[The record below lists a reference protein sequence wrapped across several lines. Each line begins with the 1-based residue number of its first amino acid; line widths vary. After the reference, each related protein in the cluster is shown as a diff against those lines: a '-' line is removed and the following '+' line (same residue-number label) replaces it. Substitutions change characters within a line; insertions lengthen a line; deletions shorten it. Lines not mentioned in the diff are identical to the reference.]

1 MGGTN
6 WDYLN
11 LSESFPWENLLSLR
25 RLVKRTRLRKDMPPS
40 ARKDWWR
47 TEGINGRMQQMC
59 KLCGIWRMKDWS
71 YAGLDGCRTGWIQ
84 NRMDAG
90 QDGCRTGRIQYRM
103 DALQFGCTT
112 ARMHY
117 RNDAGQGWCSTG
129 GMQDRMDARQ
139 DRQDWSDAT
148 SFSAALL
155 SHWPIKLQNWLFS
168 SRKKV
173 HDRMHE
179 KLDVR
184 IKNGCWGVLPF
195 LPSNNLSS
203 SVGKKWWT
211 TIGSLQEDNLNL

>member
-1 MGGTN
+1 
-6 WDYLN
+6 
-11 LSESFPWENLLSLR
+11 
-25 RLVKRTRLRKDMPPS
+25 
-40 ARKDWWR
+40 
-47 TEGINGRMQQMC
+47 MC

-90 QDGCRTGRIQYRM
+90 QDGCRTGWIQYRM

-184 IKNGCWGVLPF
+184 VENWLQGWKAKILSFWGWIRRGRLSDHFKKTTSTLSTYIDPSDTDDHIQHITNYRHNIYTKPVHNREPKN
-195 LPSNNLSS
+195 
-203 SVGKKWWT
+203 T
-211 TIGSLQEDNLNL
+211 